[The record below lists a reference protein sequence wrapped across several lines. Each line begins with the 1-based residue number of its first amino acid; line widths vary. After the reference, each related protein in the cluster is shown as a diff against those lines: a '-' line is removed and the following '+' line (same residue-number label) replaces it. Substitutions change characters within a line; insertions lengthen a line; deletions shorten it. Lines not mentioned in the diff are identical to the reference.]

1 MKNYTFAVLKADK
14 ENLSES
20 FKKAIAF
27 LEKNENNKLNA
38 FYAGEY
44 KIIKNTE
51 PELFAKVKS
60 FIEADK
66 LQPLGAWWCESTDEK
81 ISLENIARNTLYSQK
96 FFKKNFGKIFRTGF
110 GKKINN
116 SLAVEILFRSKTNC
130 YVEEDVCTDADFYW
144 LDTKNVNRIL
154 GISTKKLNIKAI
166 DEITAED
173 ETILFDDYIN
183 QFYNNLDDVDAIAE
197 IDYSDPAEETE
208 IEKLLL
214 TLETADVV
222 NVIKN
227 GAESKIKEINRA
239 WKNLLCT
246 CPCSKE
252 DKIEEISK
260 ELADV
265 EICATEIFETT
276 SETTELVALK
286 KCCKNSDKVILRIRQ
301 TADVSEKIVV
311 KSRLLDACFWVDIE
325 PYETRSFIIDA
336 EGVAVE
342 SNIIENI
349 DI

>member
-1 MKNYTFAVLKADK
+1 MRNYTFAVLKADK
-14 ENLSES
+14 NNLSES
-20 FKKAIAF
+20 FKKAVAF

-44 KIIKNTE
+44 KIIKKTE

-60 FIEADK
+60 FVEANR

-81 ISLENIARNTLYSQK
+81 ISLENIASNTLYSQK
-96 FFKKNFGKIFRTGF
+96 FFTKNFGKFFRTGF

-116 SLAVEILFRSKTNC
+116 PLAVEILFRSKINC
-130 YVEEDVCTDADFYW
+130 YIEEDICTDADFYW
-144 LDTKNVNRIL
+144 LDTKNINRIL
-154 GISTKKLNIKAI
+154 GVSTKKLNIK
-166 DEITAED
+166 DVDDVTTED
-173 ETILFDDYIN
+173 ETILLDDYIN

-197 IDYSDPAEETE
+197 IDYSDPAAETE
-208 IEKLLL
+208 ADKLLL

-227 GAESKIKEINRA
+227 GAESKIKEINCA

-252 DKIEEISK
+252 NSVAEIAK
-260 ELADV
+260 ELENV
-265 EICATEIFETT
+265 ELCATEIFETT
-276 SETTELVALK
+276 SETVELVTLK
-286 KCCKNSDKVILRIRQ
+286 KCCKNSDKVVIRIRQ
-301 TADVSEKIVV
+301 TADKSEKIVV
-311 KSRLLDACFWVDIE
+311 KSKLLDACFWVDIE
-325 PYETRSFIIDA
+325 PFETRSFIIDS

>member
-14 ENLSES
+14 DNLSES
-20 FKKAIAF
+20 FKKAVAF
-27 LEKNENNKLNA
+27 LEKAENNKLNA

-44 KIIKNTE
+44 KIIKKSE
-51 PELFAKVKS
+51 PELFEKVKALV
-60 FIEADK
+60 EAEK

-81 ISLENIARNTLYSQK
+81 ISLENIARNTLYAQK
-96 FFKKNFGKIFRTGF
+96 FFKKNFGKIFRTGY

-116 SLAVEILFRSKTNC
+116 SLGIEILFRSKINC
-130 YVEEDVCTDADFYW
+130 YIEEDVDAKADFYW
-144 LDTKNVNRIL
+144 LDTKNINRIL
-154 GISTKKLNIKAI
+154 GVSTKNLNIKSI
-166 DEITAED
+166 DEITSED

-183 QFYNNLDDVDAIAE
+183 QFYNNLDDVDAIAD

-246 CPCSKE
+246 CPCAKKE
-252 DKIEEISK
+252 KAEEIAK
-260 ELADV
+260 EFEGI
-265 EICATEIFETT
+265 EICANEIFETT
-276 SETTELVALK
+276 SETTELVAFK
-286 KCCKNSDKVILRIRQ
+286 KCCKNCDKVVIRIRQ
-301 TADVSEKIVV
+301 TANKSEKIVV
-311 KSRLLDACFWVDIE
+311 KSKILDACFWVDIE
-325 PYETRSFIIDA
+325 PYETRSFIIDN

-349 DI
+349 DL